1 MTANTMK
8 KAPAAQRLAFVAAA
22 LAFTTSLFALT
33 LAGPAPAAGST
44 KNTIIG
50 TIKIGAPTGIPGN
63 GPTGI
68 AVDPVRGIVYI
79 PFTSEPENPLG

>member
-1 MTANTMK
+1 MTENTIK

-33 LAGPAPAAGST
+33 LAGPAGST

-50 TIKIGAPTGIPGN
+50 TPTGIPGN

-68 AVDPVRGIVYI
+68 AVDPVRGIVYT